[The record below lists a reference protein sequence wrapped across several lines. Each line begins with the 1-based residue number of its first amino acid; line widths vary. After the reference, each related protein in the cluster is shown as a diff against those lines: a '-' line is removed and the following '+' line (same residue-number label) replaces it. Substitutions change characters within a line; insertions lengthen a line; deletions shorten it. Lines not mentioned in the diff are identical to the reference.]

1 MKYKYKIVVII
12 AFLLLTLSMG
22 VSFINYTISMNSTQ
36 NQLKTQSLPL
46 SVDNIYTEIQKHMI
60 EPFLVSSMMAQ
71 DTFVKDWI
79 LKEENNTEKIQKYLD
94 SIKNK
99 YGLLSA
105 FLVSHKTKNYYTQD
119 GFLETVHKANPRN
132 QWYFR
137 FKDIAQDNEINLD
150 FNEHLSNTLMMFI
163 NFKMFDKSYNY
174 LGATGIAM
182 KISYID
188 DMLKSFKE
196 NYKLTV
202 SFLDKD
208 GNVVL
213 SREHNQKELVN
224 IDSIGELAQH
234 KDIILSKKTKILEY
248 EKGGHKHLLNIKYI
262 QELDIYLLVSAK
274 LDDFTSDTKNTFYL
288 NSGISLFLTL
298 LITLIIIG
306 VIGQYHKNLENL
318 ANYDMLTM
326 LPNRRN
332 FKDKF
337 EHFLLLSKRNKQ
349 ALSLLYMDL
358 DNFKKINDNF
368 GHKTGDEILKS
379 FADILQENVRKT
391 DIYARWGGEEF
402 LLAFVDTPIEE
413 AVHIANKI
421 RKTVE
426 NSVRMQELIHRSC
439 TISAGLTQCN
449 DEDTIDSV
457 ITRADKAMYNAK
469 AGGKNKVC
477 VL

>member
-1 MKYKYKIVVII
+1 MDYKYKIVVVI
-12 AFLLLTLSMG
+12 AFLLLILSIG
-22 VSFINYTISMNSTQ
+22 ISFVNYTISMNSTQ
-36 NQLKTQSLPL
+36 DQLRTQSLPL

-60 EPFLVSSMMAQ
+60 EPFLVSSMMAH
-71 DTFVKDWI
+71 DTFVIDWI
-79 LKEENNTEKIQKYLD
+79 LKEEANTEKIQKYLD

-119 GFLETVHKANPRN
+119 GFLETVHKSNPRN

-137 FKDIAQDNEINLD
+137 FKDIAQNHEINLD

-163 NFKMFDKSYNY
+163 NFKMFDRNYNY

-182 KISYID
+182 QISYID
-188 DMLKSFKE
+188 DMLRSFKE

-202 SFLDKD
+202 SFLDKQ
-208 GNVVL
+208 GNIVL
-213 SREHNQKELVN
+213 SKEYNQKELIN
-224 IDSIGELAQH
+224 IDAIEELAQY
-234 KDIILSKKTKILEY
+234 KDEILSKNTKILEY
-248 EKGGHKHLLNIKYI
+248 TKNGSKHLLNIKYI
-262 QELDIYLLVSAK
+262 EELDIYLLVSAK

-288 NSGISLFLTL
+288 NSSISLLLTL
-298 LITLIIIG
+298 LVTLIIVS
-306 VIGQYHKNLENL
+306 VISKYHKKLENL

-337 EHFLLLSKRNKQ
+337 EHFLLLSQRNKK
-349 ALSLLYMDL
+349 ALSLLYIDV

-368 GHKTGDEILKS
+368 GHQIGDEILKE
-379 FADILQENVRKT
+379 FTLILKQSIRKT
-391 DIYARWGGEEF
+391 DLYARWGGEEF
-402 LLAFVDTPIEE
+402 LVAFVDTPIDE
-413 AVHIANKI
+413 AENISNKI
-421 RKTVE
+421 RKTIE
-426 NSVRMQELIHRSC
+426 NSVRMQELIHQSC

-457 ITRADKAMYNAK
+457 TTRADKAMYNAK
-469 AGGKNKVC
+469 KSGKNKVC

>member
-119 GFLETVHKANPRN
+119 GFLETVHESNPRN

-163 NFKMFDKSYNY
+163 NFKMFDKNYNY

-188 DMLKSFKE
+188 NMLKSFKE

-224 IDSIGELAQH
+224 IDSIDELA
-234 KDIILSKKTKILEY
+234 
-248 EKGGHKHLLNIKYI
+248 
-262 QELDIYLLVSAK
+262 
-274 LDDFTSDTKNTFYL
+274 
-288 NSGISLFLTL
+288 
-298 LITLIIIG
+298 
-306 VIGQYHKNLENL
+306 
-318 ANYDMLTM
+318 
-326 LPNRRN
+326 
-332 FKDKF
+332 
-337 EHFLLLSKRNKQ
+337 
-349 ALSLLYMDL
+349 
-358 DNFKKINDNF
+358 
-368 GHKTGDEILKS
+368 
-379 FADILQENVRKT
+379 
-391 DIYARWGGEEF
+391 
-402 LLAFVDTPIEE
+402 
-413 AVHIANKI
+413 
-421 RKTVE
+421 
-426 NSVRMQELIHRSC
+426 
-439 TISAGLTQCN
+439 
-449 DEDTIDSV
+449 
-457 ITRADKAMYNAK
+457 
-469 AGGKNKVC
+469 
-477 VL
+477 